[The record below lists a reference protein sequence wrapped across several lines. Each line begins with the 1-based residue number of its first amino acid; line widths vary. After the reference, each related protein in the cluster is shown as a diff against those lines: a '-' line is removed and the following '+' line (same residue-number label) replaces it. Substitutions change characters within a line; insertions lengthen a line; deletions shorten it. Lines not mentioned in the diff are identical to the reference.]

1 MNPITA
7 LKDKYIT
14 YRLTKADLKKID
26 EIRLTH
32 GAGHWEQEANNQMC
46 VMQAINMV
54 TTGRRTGSYSHSNF
68 SDDPICVSEAITYFL
83 ITMNDYDGAGI
94 EHDDD
99 GKCFVPKRR
108 QNAIKRLAV
117 ESINTCPITKKKVNQ
132 HGFQEVRDFKN
143 EDYTEAELQRGRIL
157 EDVDPGD
164 LKSASRA
171 VRKAI
176 KIYQVAA
183 PVEQV

>member
-32 GAGHWEQEANNQMC
+32 GEGHYEQEANHQMC

-54 TTGRRTGSYSHSNF
+54 TTGQRTGSYPLANF
-68 SDDPICVSEAITYFL
+68 SDHPICVSEAITDFL
-83 ITMNDYDGAGI
+83 ISVNDYEGAGI

-99 GKCFVPKRR
+99 GNDFVPKRR

-117 ESINTCPITKKKVNQ
+117 ESINTCPLTKKVNQ
-132 HGFQEVRDFKN
+132 HAIQEVRDFKN
-143 EDYTEAELQRGRIL
+143 EDYIEAENQRLRIL